1 MLDQLKKI
9 GVTKLGVDAPIF
21 YTLLGRGLQIF
32 TSLFTILF
40 ITKYLSS
47 EEQGYYYTFGSI
59 VAIQVFFE
67 LGLTTIITQFVAHEA
82 SHLEIKNGEV
92 FGNEIYKSRLSSL
105 LRFCAKWYMV
115 FAIILFIV
123 LIIVGLYFFS
133 NYQEV
138 WDNIV
143 WKTPWI
149 LLAIGTVFNLLIAP
163 IIAFVE
169 GLGKVKEVAQIRFVQ
184 QVVHPIVLWGG
195 LILGL
200 KLFVPGI
207 DALLRVLVVAIII
220 YISPFKRILKNIWNS
235 LSEYRVNYEKEIF
248 PYQWKIALSWV
259 SGYFI
264 FQLFN
269 PVLFAT
275 EGAVIAGRMGMTLT
289 ALSAIQAL
297 SYSWINTKVPRM
309 SGLIAKQD
317 YKTLDALF
325 SVTIKQMLGIAILII
340 SAFVAVISIL
350 DIYDI
355 KIFGLDISS
364 RFLPILPLILM
375 SAATFMAMPVNAWA
389 TYLRC
394 HKREPLLI
402 NSIVIALFCC
412 ASTFFLG
419 KYYGLM
425 GIVSGFFCIRI
436 ISVIWTYSIYR
447 KKKLDWH
454 GRI

>member
-1 MLDQLKKI
+1 MFDKLKKI
-9 GVTKLGVDAPIF
+9 GINKLGVDAPIF

-67 LGLTTIITQFVAHEA
+67 LGLTTIITQFVAHEV
-82 SHLEIKNGEV
+82 SHLVIKDGEILGDN
-92 FGNEIYKSRLSSL
+92 IYKSRLSSL
-105 LRFCAKWYMV
+105 LRFCAKWYLV
-115 FAIILFIV
+115 FAIILFVV
-123 LIIVGLYFFS
+123 LMVVGLYFFS
-133 NYQEV
+133 NYQQV
-138 WDNIV
+138 WDKIV

-169 GLGKVKEVAQIRFVQ
+169 GLGKVKEVAQIRFIQ
-184 QVVHPIVLWGG
+184 QIVHPIVLWGS
-195 LILGL
+195 LILGF

-207 DALLRVLVVAIII
+207 DAVLKVLVVAAII
-220 YISPFKRILKNIWNS
+220 YISPIKRLLKNIWIC
-235 LSEYRVNYEKEIF
+235 LGPYRVNYKKEIF
-248 PYQWKIALSWV
+248 PYQWKIGLSWI

-275 EGAVIAGRMGMTLT
+275 EGSVIAGRMGMTLT
-289 ALSAIQAL
+289 ALNAIQAL

-309 SGLIAKQD
+309 SGLIAQKN
-317 YKTLDALF
+317 YTVLDNLF
-325 SVTIKQMLGIAILII
+325 NATIRQMLGIA
-340 SAFVAVISIL
+340 AVIIFIFVLTISFLNMYNVKIL
-350 DIYDI
+350 
-355 KIFGLDISS
+355 GLDISS

-375 SAATFMAMPVNAWA
+375 SIATFLAMPVNAWA

-394 HKREPLLI
+394 HKREPLLM
-402 NSIVIALFCC
+402 NSIVIALLCC
-412 ASTFFLG
+412 TSTILGG
-419 KYYGLM
+419 KYYGLI
-425 GIVSGFFCIRI
+425 GIVTGFLCIRL
-436 ISVIWTYSIYR
+436 ISLIWTFLIFKN
-447 KKKLDWH
+447 KKIDWH
-454 GRI
+454 GNI